1 MKEQRRRVIFLN
13 RFFYPDHAP
22 TAELLSDVAFA
33 LAERGFD
40 VSVITSRQSYE
51 KADAE
56 LPSRERVR
64 GVDITRVWTSKRGRL
79 RLQGRGVDYLTFH
92 VAAAWHAWRTARRG
106 DVIVAKTDPPLL
118 SVTMAIVAKL
128 RGAHLVNWLQDIF
141 PEVAEA
147 LNVGGRLGRAASA
160 SLRPLRDWSLRSAEV
175 NVVVGEGMAER
186 LQKLGLAP
194 ETIQVI
200 NNWADGTLITPLPS
214 EENEFRK
221 EWVPG
226 DRFVVCYA
234 GNLGRVHDVDTMLSA
249 MTVLQERA
257 KNSPSDLAAKV
268 MFVFVGGG
276 GNRARLE
283 REALKRGLTNLRM
296 RPYQPKERLGETLGV
311 GDVHLVS
318 LDPALEGL
326 IVPSKFY
333 GIAAA
338 GRPTIFIGS
347 KNGEIARLL
356 AEDGCG
362 FTVTPGDGE
371 ALTECIRA
379 LAGDRDLCAALGARA
394 RIAFERQWD
403 KQQALAKWEALLR
416 GIGEDQHRSL
426 RG

>member
-1 MKEQRRRVIFLN
+1 MSEQRRRVIFLN

-40 VSVITSRQSYE
+40 VSVITSRQGYE

-56 LPSRERVR
+56 LPSQESVR

-79 RLQGRGVDYLTFH
+79 RLQGRSVDYLTFH
-92 VAAAWHAWRTARRG
+92 VAAAWHAWRMARRG

-118 SVTMAIVAKL
+118 SVSMALIAKL

-160 SLRPLRDWSLRSAEV
+160 SLRPLRNWSLRSAEV
-175 NVVVGEGMAER
+175 NVVVGEGMAAR

-194 ETIQVI
+194 DTIQVI
-200 NNWADGTLITPLPS
+200 NNWADGALITPLPS
-214 EENEFRK
+214 EENELRK

-249 MTVLQERA
+249 MTILQERA

-268 MFVFVGGG
+268 MFVFIGGG
-276 GNRARLE
+276 AKRARLE
-283 REALKRGLTNLRM
+283 REALKRGLTNFRM

-338 GRPTIFIGS
+338 GRPTIFIGAEH
-347 KNGEIARLL
+347 GEIARLL
-356 AEDGCG
+356 EENGCG
-362 FTVTPGDGE
+362 FTVPSGDGE
-371 ALTECIRA
+371 ALTRTHPRACRRPRLFAQHSGRAPAWPSSVSGIRSR
-379 LAGDRDLCAALGARA
+379 LWLSGKLCFGRRA
-394 RIAFERQWD
+394 E
-403 KQQALAKWEALLR
+403 
-416 GIGEDQHRSL
+416 
-426 RG
+426 